1 MIGLYGT
8 WILYA
13 NMEFEQFDAR
23 HIPALKL
30 LGRDREQLM
39 GGSTDQQTHT
49 HPTAVLSWKNDL
61 MAGHQLRKETSLAFV
76 SFPMR

>member
-39 GGSTDQQTHT
+39 GGSSDQQTNTHT
-49 HPTAVLSWKNDL
+49 
-61 MAGHQLRKETSLAFV
+61 QLLYSRGRMT
-76 SFPMR
+76 